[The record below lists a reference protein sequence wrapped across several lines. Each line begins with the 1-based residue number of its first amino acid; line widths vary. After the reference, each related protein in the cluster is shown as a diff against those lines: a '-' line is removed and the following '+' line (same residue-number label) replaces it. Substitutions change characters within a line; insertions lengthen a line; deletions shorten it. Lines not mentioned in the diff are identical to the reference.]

1 MFLFDLKSNGTISNS
16 PKDVINIHI
25 KGCIMHDVESVSVS
39 SLLSALGLQTF
50 T

>member
-1 MFLFDLKSNGTISNS
+1 MSLSDLKTNGAIGNS

-25 KGCIMHDVESVSVS
+25 KGCIMHDVESVS
-39 SLLSALGLQTF
+39 SLLSALALQTF